1 MYGNSGFKTIKD
13 INFTKLVLVH
23 YSLISSYENDD
34 STNYKPISLLY
45 NKNEDLYELK
55 YELVEEDEIQYK
67 ENMPFFME

>member
-1 MYGNSGFKTIKD
+1 MYKVIKD
-13 INFTKLVLVH
+13 INFAKLVLVH

-55 YELVEEDEIQYK
+55 YELVEDDKIQSK

>member
-1 MYGNSGFKTIKD
+1 MYKVIKD
-13 INFTKLVLVH
+13 INFAKLVLVH

-45 NKNEDLYELK
+45 NKNEDLYELR
-55 YELVEEDEIQYK
+55 YELVEDDKIQSK